1 MLLVAANCAI
11 HQKLDDSHFSK
22 YLLPGHGSLVFDLS
36 PRGAYLLKYKRVRRE
51 GVERKGRKIERGRER
66 RLR

>member
-1 MLLVAANCAI
+1 MAANCAI

-36 PRGAYLLKYKRVRRE
+36 PRVLVKIQKGEKRGGGEERKENRERERERE
-51 GVERKGRKIERGRER
+51 GYDK
-66 RLR
+66 